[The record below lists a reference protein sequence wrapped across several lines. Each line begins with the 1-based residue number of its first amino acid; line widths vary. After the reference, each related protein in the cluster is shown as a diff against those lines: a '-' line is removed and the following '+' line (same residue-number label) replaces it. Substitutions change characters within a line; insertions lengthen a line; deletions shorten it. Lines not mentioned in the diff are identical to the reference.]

1 MLEGPCQKTSHFRLH
16 SSNHILVKTA
26 TLKKKLFSH
35 FENHVLAVVIAEDQL
50 QREWRFDFR
59 SLFCHAM
66 TCHSRGG
73 SVTDRI
79 KL

>member
-1 MLEGPCQKTSHFRLH
+1 MLEGPCKITSHFRLH

-26 TLKKKLFSH
+26 TLKQKLFSH
-35 FENHVLAVVIAEDQL
+35 FESHVLAVVVAGDQL
-50 QREWRFDFR
+50 QRKWRFDFR

-73 SVTDRI
+73 SVTD
-79 KL
+79 